1 MLRRIRAWLGI
12 CNHVYVVIEKRDV
25 VVKHDGSFL
34 SIDRAFR
41 GEISHRLF
49 VRSCS
54 NCGKLSTLKVDI
66 HTGGIT
72 CQ

>member
-1 MLRRIRAWLGI
+1 MIRRIRTWLGL
-12 CNHVYVVIEKRDV
+12 CNHVYVVIEKSDV
-25 VVKHDGSFL
+25 AVKFDGSFT
-34 SIDRAFR
+34 SIDRSVR
-41 GEISHRLF
+41 GELSHRLF

-66 HTGGIT
+66 HTGVIT